1 MTATTSYADSGLDSQ
16 TTYSYAV
23 AAYDHSDNISDQS
36 QPLFVTT
43 AARPVAPPFIV
54 QLTHTQI
61 TSGTSASVAFRA
73 ATSAGNTIVAY
84 VIWNN
89 TSGVT
94 LTDSRGDAFVSAS
107 APTSWG
113 NGYSAQV
120 FYATNIAGGATTVTA
135 TFLKSL
141 TSFGIVYVH
150 EYAGISTAN
159 PIDATAAASGS
170 SATLNS
176 GDVMTTSPN
185 DLLFGAGVS
194 DDRVTGAGDGFAP
207 RDMTYGNITED
218 GVASVTGSYSATATH
233 SGNAWAMQVVAFR
246 AAN

>member
-1 MTATTSYADSGLDSQ
+1 VT
-16 TTYSYAV
+16 
-23 AAYDHSDNISDQS
+23 AYDYSNNFSGQS

-43 AARPVAPPFIV
+43 AAHPVAPPFIV
-54 QLTHTQI
+54 QLNQNQI
-61 TSGTSASVAFRA
+61 TSGTSASIAFHA
-73 ATSAGNTIVAY
+73 ATSAGATIVAY
-84 VIWNN
+84 VVWNN

-94 LTDSRGDAFVSAS
+94 LTDSRGDAFVSATG
-107 APTSWG
+107 PTSWG

-120 FYATNIAGGATTVTA
+120 FYATKIAGDTTTVTA

-141 TSFGIVYVH
+141 TSFGVVYIH

-159 PIDATAAASGS
+159 PVDATAAASGS
-170 SATLNS
+170 SASLNS
-176 GDVMTTSPN
+176 GNVTTTSPN

-194 DDRVTGAGDGFAP
+194 DDMVTAAGAGFAP

-218 GVASVTGSYSATATH
+218 EVASSTGSYSATATH
-233 SGNAWAMQVVAFR
+233 RGNTWAMQVVAFR